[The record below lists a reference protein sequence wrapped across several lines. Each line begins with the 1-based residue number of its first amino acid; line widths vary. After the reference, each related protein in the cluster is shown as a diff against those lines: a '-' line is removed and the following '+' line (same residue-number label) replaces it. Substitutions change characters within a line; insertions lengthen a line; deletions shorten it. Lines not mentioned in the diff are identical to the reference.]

1 MPNSV
6 LILISILVLA
16 GLFVFIESSEGVD
29 DLDVAVAGEVAGAET
44 EILVA
49 SVAVKQTDIKS
60 IQVETPLWVEVVG
73 IPERMPLIRA
83 DIPNKRLIK
92 LNRQKLTNLSAGQ
105 TVQVSLPQL
114 RDAVQISIVSVE
126 ELASGNLSISGKVDD
141 NSLLDFVMTVSK
153 RSIYATIGTE
163 HGVFNLR
170 GDDVLAWIAP
180 GKSFNHHVNPSVL
193 DYRVPK
199 QPVAD
204 AAINQG

>member
-153 RSIYATIGTE
+153 SSIYATIGTE

-170 GDDVLAWIAP
+170 GDDALAWIAP